1 MTASENGP
9 ADGVQRYADLAAD
22 LTRTTLDV
30 TERALAHFVRQG
42 EVAAEHAER
51 IVEDVIARSVESSGA
66 LTRLVRAEVERAVER
81 AGFVRASE
89 LESLRREVRRLR
101 ESSAPAVTP
110 DPGDGRPVGRG
121 DDAEVT
127 S

>member
-9 ADGVQRYADLAAD
+9 ADGVQRYAELAAG
-22 LTRTTLDV
+22 LTRSTLDV

-66 LTRLVRAEVERAVER
+66 LTRLVRAEVERAVAR

-89 LESLRREVRRLR
+89 LEALQREVRRLR
-101 ESSAPAVTP
+101 ERSAGTDAPAPV
-110 DPGDGRPVGRG
+110 DDRPIEHG
-121 DDAEVT
+121 DDVEVP

>member
-1 MTASENGP
+1 MSVSGSSP
-9 ADGVQRYADLAAD
+9 ADGVQRYAELAAG
-22 LTRTTLDV
+22 LTRSTLDV

-51 IVEDVIARSVESSGA
+51 IVEDVLARSIESSGA

-89 LESLRREVRRLR
+89 LEALRREVRRLR
-101 ESSAPAVTP
+101 EETAAAADPAAADGAVVAHGEDAGVTP
-110 DPGDGRPVGRG
+110 
-121 DDAEVT
+121 
-127 S
+127 

>member
-9 ADGVQRYADLAAD
+9 ADGVQRYADLAAG

-89 LESLRREVRRLR
+89 LESLRREGRRLR
-101 ESSAPAVTP
+101 ESSAPAGTP
-110 DPGDGRPVGRG
+110 APGDGPPGARG
-121 DDAEVT
+121 GAAGGT